1 MSVGFLV
8 VVFAPIVD
16 TVPLPWLA
24 TKTVLPSGVTASPNG
39 DEPTVMSVGFFVLAL
54 TSIVDTVPLR
64 ALKTVPLQ
72 HQRARQPQHQSP
84 STPSEP
90 RHWGVWSWSS
100 RRSSTPR
107 VLGPGLHIDRR
118 HRAAAEVGDEGRL
131 AVRRERHHA
140 RERPDGGEVLRPAEV
155 AEFFEVT
162 TRTIRRWGNSGLLPS
177 FRTVGGQRRFR
188 WEDVRRA
195 ASPNPLRS

>member
-54 TSIVDTVPLR
+54 TSIVDTVPLPLLVTKTVLPSGVTATPPGNEPTAMSVGFFVLVFTSIVDTVPLR

-140 RERPDGGEVLRPAEV
+140 RERPDGGE
-155 AEFFEVT
+155 
-162 TRTIRRWGNSGLLPS
+162 
-177 FRTVGGQRRFR
+177 
-188 WEDVRRA
+188 
-195 ASPNPLRS
+195 